1 MNNFIK
7 YYGILRIGLG
17 ICGVSLFICVYQ
29 ESEEKMSKELK
40 TQWHP
45 AFVSAMKLELIEDA
59 EYLDYTSEYNLN
71 TKPLEMDLLIV
82 KKKMWKSRM
91 RLERYFVDTI
101 LLSTSHRMIP

>member
-1 MNNFIK
+1 
-7 YYGILRIGLG
+7 
-17 ICGVSLFICVYQ
+17 
-29 ESEEKMSKELK
+29 MSKELK

-82 KKKMWKSRM
+82 KKERCRNQKCDWKDISQ
-91 RLERYFVDTI
+91 T
-101 LLSTSHRMIP
+101 